1 MKEKIHF
8 NIEIPL
14 ISNYTMYIFIIIG
27 LKINN
32 LPKNFKNNYQ
42 LYQIYLKILILK
54 LIYII
59 I

>member
-1 MKEKIHF
+1 MKEKTHF

-42 LYQIYLKILILK
+42 LYQIVYYQRKK
-54 LIYII
+54 F
-59 I
+59 

>member
-14 ISNYTMYIFIIIG
+14 ISNYTMYIIIIIE

-42 LYQIYLKILILK
+42 LYQIVYYQRKK
-54 LIYII
+54 F
-59 I
+59 